1 MTPKTYFTHIESPL
15 GRVLLTSDGA
25 SLTRLWISDTTP
37 EPGWTENPGALPFSE
52 TRQQLAEYFAGER
65 QSFSVPLAPLG
76 TEFQQ
81 RVWAE
86 LQQIPYGLTTSYGE
100 LAARLGNPNAS
111 RAVGMA
117 NGRNPIWLVV
127 PCHRVIGASG
137 KLVGYA
143 GGIERKSALLD
154 FEAAVLGSGP
164 QPFLAL

>member
-1 MTPKTYFTHIESPL
+1 MNATTYFTHIESPL
-15 GRVLLTSDGA
+15 GRVLLTSDGT
-25 SLTRLWISDTTP
+25 SLTRLWISSATP
-37 EPGWTENPGALPFSE
+37 EPGWTENPGALPFPE

-65 QSFSVPLAPLG
+65 QKFSVPLAPEG

-81 RVWAE
+81 RVWAQ
-86 LQQIPYGLTTSYGE
+86 LQQIPYGLTTSYGG
-100 LAARLGNPNAS
+100 LATRLGNPNGS
-111 RAVGMA
+111 RAVGLA

-143 GGIERKSALLD
+143 GGLARKSALLD

-164 QPFLAL
+164 QPFGAL